1 MSWYIETRDQNTQIL
16 YFSTWI
22 LNQYSNSLWLS
33 LCINENLKKTL
44 SFFYSSI
51 MSRSQN
57 ALHVTDDS
65 CVKGVLQLTGTI
77 VMASSD
83 KKKIYDSKSLTTITI
98 KSFSDNFTVKLMMRP
113 ESLYQKTISVC
124 SEHFKWVNF
133 FSSVEEE
140 SGVFDTLV
148 HTHLT
153 LKLTFFW
160 HFNNRHWSFLQI
172 IVHTDVL

>member
-1 MSWYIETRDQNTQIL
+1 
-16 YFSTWI
+16 
-22 LNQYSNSLWLS
+22 
-33 LCINENLKKTL
+33 
-44 SFFYSSI
+44 

-113 ESLYQKTISVC
+113 ESLYQKTISVG
-124 SEHFKWVNF
+124 SEHFK
-133 FSSVEEE
+133 
-140 SGVFDTLV
+140 
-148 HTHLT
+148 
-153 LKLTFFW
+153 
-160 HFNNRHWSFLQI
+160 
-172 IVHTDVL
+172 